1 MQKSPQLDAFVQR
14 LSADG
19 LTEVEAAV
27 ALIWFATHSS
37 ENAEEMTAREV
48 ADVMIRTRMS
58 GSVNT
63 SRLTVNLS
71 KHSHIVRGRGP
82 GTFRIRS
89 SQDAMLSQR
98 FAEYADLSRAPVS
111 DAFLSADVQLGGRRH
126 LEQVRREANGAYERA
141 FFNASAVM
149 CRRLAEMILIE
160 ALEKSGGAQ
169 RIRDASDHLLGFSD
183 LISIAQSGEFIKL
196 SRTAPA
202 ALQKVKELGDAAA
215 HHRHFIAA
223 KKDLDALNPGY
234 SMLISELSFAA
245 CL

>member
-1 MQKSPQLDAFVQR
+1 VQKSPQLDAFVQR
-14 LSADG
+14 LSADR

-27 ALIWFATHSS
+27 ALVWFATHSS
-37 ENAEEMTAREV
+37 DSAEEITVREV
-48 ADVMIRTRMS
+48 ADMMVSTRMS

-63 SRLTVNLS
+63 SRLTGNLS
-71 KHSHIVRGRGP
+71 KHSHVVRGREP

-89 SQDAMLSQR
+89 SQDARLSQR
-98 FAEYADLSRAPVS
+98 FAEYVDLSRAPVS
-111 DAFLSADVQLGGRRH
+111 DAFLSADAQLGGRRH
-126 LEQVRREANGAYERA
+126 LEQVRREANGSYERG
-141 FFNASAVM
+141 FYNASAVM
-149 CRRLAEMILIE
+149 CRRLAEMLLIE
-160 ALEKSGGAQ
+160 ALETSGATR
-169 RIRDASDHLLGFSD
+169 RIRDSSGHLLGFSD

-202 ALQKVKELGDAAA
+202 ALQKVKELGDAGA

-234 SMLISELSFAA
+234 SMLISELSVAA